1 MKKYIHTLWE
11 STHQNISARI
21 SISYFSLTR
30 TKSPRVLDRFYIHV
44 GNLVVSIGLSREE
57 TLSRTLR
64 DMLIHMHVFPI
75 TLDRHLK
82 LLLSDGFQTIS
93 PRAVLMT
100 PNKPSV
106 IAFPNRKPPF
116 SLPFLMESLTSL
128 MVDFYLHALPGRVSI
143 PAFSGKRE
151 MVDCLAM
158 NYCILLER
166 YAMLSSKEND
176 FSLETVSTIP
186 S

>member
-11 STHQNISARI
+11 STRQNISARI

-64 DMLIHMHVFPI
+64 DMLIHMHVFPT

-166 YAMLSSKEND
+166 YAMLSSKENN
-176 FSLETVSTIP
+176 FSIETVSTIP